1 MEFSAVVRHRRMVRA
16 FQPSPLEAGKLLSL
30 LQNAHRAP
38 SAGHLEPQEFV
49 LVKDTPTKRR
59 LAQAALGQEFI
70 AQAPLVLV
78 VCADARRN
86 VWRYGQRGRD
96 FYCVIDGAFASLL
109 ILLAAVDEGLGACF
123 VGAFDDRQVARVLGL
138 PPEVRP
144 IGIIPV
150 GYPAEAPE
158 RLGRRP
164 LQEKVHLERWDNR
177 LSPELSLLEA
187 LQAWL
192 TGEEKRVS

>member
-1 MEFSAVVRHRRMVRA
+1 MEFSAVVRQRRMVRA
-16 FQPSPLEAGKLLSL
+16 FQPRPLGSEKLLPL
-30 LQNAHRAP
+30 LQNAQRAP

-49 LVKDTPTKRR
+49 LVKDATTKGR

-70 AQAPLVLV
+70 AHAPLVIV

-86 VWRYGQRGRD
+86 TWRYGQRGQD

-109 ILLAAVDEGLGACF
+109 ILLTAVDEGLGACF
-123 VGAFDDRQVARVLGL
+123 VGAFDDMEVARVLGL

-144 IGIIPV
+144 IGIIPI
-150 GYPAEAPE
+150 GYPAEAPS

-164 LQEKVHLERWDNR
+164 LQERVHLERWGIP
-177 LSPELSLLEA
+177 SPQA
-187 LQAWL
+187 LPLKDALGAWL
-192 TGEEKRVS
+192 GGSQG